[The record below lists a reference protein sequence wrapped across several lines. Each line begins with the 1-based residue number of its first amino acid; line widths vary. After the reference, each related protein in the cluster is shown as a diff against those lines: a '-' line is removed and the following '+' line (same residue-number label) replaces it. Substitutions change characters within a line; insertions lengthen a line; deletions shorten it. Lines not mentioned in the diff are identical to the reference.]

1 MRAIFIDDD
10 ADSRALAARAV
21 TRAFPGTE
29 AVEVAD
35 LEALQVALNADHAD
49 LVVTDYRLQFST
61 GLEVLRMVR
70 ERLPDCVVVMFTGTG
85 TEEVAVEA
93 MKAGLDDYVVKRR
106 NHLPRLVA
114 SIRSALDR
122 ADTRRALRASQA
134 SHQAAQE
141 EKGLLLEEL
150 YHRLHNNLQIVAS
163 LITFAAQRFSDPAVH
178 EAFTDIVERIHSL
191 TLLQE
196 RLYRSRDLRKIDMA
210 GYLDDLASRLT
221 LDYDSKLEVALELA
235 PLTLSLDRAS
245 PVALLINEILLDAG
259 KRAASMGGKMQ
270 VALAV
275 TEEQTEM
282 TVVVIGQGAGR
293 LLPEDSLPFQI
304 ASRLSRQ
311 AKATLTFST
320 SELGS
325 ACTVLFPPADTERA

>member
-10 ADSRALAARAV
+10 ADSRTLAARAV
-21 TRAFPGTE
+21 TRAFPGTD

-35 LEALQVALNADHAD
+35 LDALQAALDAGPTD

-61 GLEVLRMVR
+61 GLEVLRLVR
-70 ERLPDCVVVMFTGTG
+70 ERLPECAVVMFTGTG

-122 ADTRRALRASQA
+122 ADTRRALQAVQA

-163 LITFAAQRFSDPAVH
+163 LITFAARRFADPIVR

-196 RLYRSRDLRKIDMA
+196 RLYRSDDLRRIDMA
-210 GYLDDLASRLT
+210 GYLADLVPRLVS
-221 LDYDSKLEVALELA
+221 DYDNTLKVATELA
-235 PLTLSLDRAS
+235 PLVLPLDRAS
-245 PVALLINEILLDAG
+245 PVALLANELLLDG
-259 KRAASMGGKMQ
+259 VKRAVSVGGAMR

-275 TEEQTEM
+275 TEERAEM
-282 TVVVIGQGAGR
+282 TVVVIGDGVGR
-293 LLPEDSLPFQI
+293 LLAEDSLSFQI
-304 ASRLSRQ
+304 ASRLAAQ
-311 AKATLTFST
+311 AQASLTFPPG
-320 SELGS
+320 EVDG
-325 ACTVLFPPADTERA
+325 ACTVSVPLVEAARA